1 MLRDY
6 VMTREIQ
13 KLLDMEKQ
21 HEQNMAILLVTKF
34 KMDQLEQMLINEKI
48 EEKIIDVG
56 KESS

>member
-1 MLRDY
+1 
-6 VMTREIQ
+6 MTREIQ

-48 EEKIIDVG
+48 DEKIIDVG

>member
-21 HEQNMAILLVTKF
+21 HEQNMATLLVTNF

-48 EEKIIDVG
+48 DEKIIDVG

>member
-21 HEQNMAILLVTKF
+21 HEQNMATLLVTNF
-34 KMDQLEQMLINEKI
+34 KMDQFVK
-48 EEKIIDVG
+48 
-56 KESS
+56 

>member
-48 EEKIIDVG
+48 DEKIIDVG